1 MLANVE
7 KTISQFNNDLKVLFE
22 SRITDIIIY
31 GSVVRG
37 GFNKNRSDI
46 DFIVIL
52 KDEITIMDIESI
64 EGLHRKYRATKNL
77 TSILEGRYLGLTNNV
92 FVNGYYVGTNPKGWK
107 QISEIG
113 FENIESAMI
122 LDCYMT
128 LYDSNIL
135 PSIIEY
141 DWIKVHEEI
150 VNQIDEFIDNDLLSD
165 NQRFVEYALSTSARS
180 LYTYKEDAFI
190 SKQKAL
196 KWIEH
201 NYMILDYNNPKESLN
216 KIRNLLGR

>member
-1 MLANVE
+1 MLTNVE
-7 KTISQFNNDLKVLFE
+7 KAISKFNNDLKVLFG
-22 SRITDIIIY
+22 SRVIDIIIY

-46 DFIVIL
+46 DFIVFL
-52 KDEITIMDIESI
+52 KDEITTVDAKSIIE
-64 EGLHRKYRATKNL
+64 LHKKYRSIGKL
-77 TSILEGRYLGLTNNV
+77 TSLLEGRYLGLVDNK
-92 FVNGYYVGTNPKGWK
+92 FINGFYVGTNPEGW
-107 QISEIG
+107 INIDEIG
-113 FENIESAMI
+113 FSNIESAMI

-150 VNQIDEFIDNDLLSD
+150 VNQIDKFIDNDLLSD
-165 NQRFVEYALSTSARS
+165 NQRFVEYALITSARS